1 VLVTGLVVQNVLI
14 LFPVTSHLSRWYAA
28 PAMTGL
34 AFFAVLAFYGFHTAR
49 AGQPIF
55 SGAVLDN

>member
-1 VLVTGLVVQNVLI
+1 MGVGGAECLT
-14 LFPVTSHLSRWYAA
+14 LFPVTAHLFRWYAA

-34 AFFAVLAFYGFHTAR
+34 AFFAALAYYGFHTAR

-55 SGAVLDN
+55 SAAVLDN

>member
-1 VLVTGLVVQNVLI
+1 VTGFACIREGVVALAGCGGI
-14 LFPVTSHLSRWYAA
+14 GE
-28 PAMTGL
+28 AMTGL
-34 AFFAVLAFYGFHTAR
+34 AFFAALAFYGFHTAR